1 MIDLSIIIVSY
12 NTKKLTVNCLGSI
25 RRFVKRISYEVIIV
39 DNGSTDGSVE
49 ALKDLRFKQSLA
61 LRAKNYDL
69 KIIANKENRGFAAAN
84 NQGIKIAQ
92 GRYILLLNSDT
103 KLLENAFYEMVSWM
117 DSNPRVGIATCQL
130 INPDGSVQAT
140 GGYFPTLDRLF
151 LWATFLDDLPVV
163 TEIVGSFHPHTPSFW
178 TRSKF
183 YIKERELD
191 WVTGAFFLIRKE
203 VAKDVG
209 ILDEDFFMYVE
220 ELEYCLRAKKKG
232 WKVFFVPKSRVIH
245 YGGASGTREGP
256 ILGEYRGL
264 KILYSKH
271 YPSLLVFLRFF
282 LLLASFVR
290 ILVFAIMNPRKAS
303 LYVKT
308 LGEV

>member
-12 NTKKLTVNCLGSI
+12 NTKKLTVNCLRSI
-25 RRFVKRISYEVIIV
+25 RRFAKGISYEVIIV

-49 ALKDLRFKQSLA
+49 VIKKLPSYQTTMQL
-61 LRAKNYDL
+61 
-69 KIIANKENRGFAAAN
+69 IANKENRGFAAAN

-103 KLLENAFYEMVSWM
+103 KLLENTFYEMVSWM
-117 DSNPRVGIATCQL
+117 DNNPRVGIATCQL
-130 INPDGSVQAT
+130 INPDGSIQAT
-140 GGYFPTLDRLF
+140 GGYFPNLGRLF
-151 LWATFLDDLPVV
+151 LWATFLDDLPGVA
-163 TEIVGSFHPHTPSFW
+163 EIFGSFHPHTPSFW

-183 YIKERELD
+183 YTNKRELD

-203 VAKDVG
+203 VVKDVG

-220 ELEYCLRAKKKG
+220 ELEYCLRAKKQG
-232 WKVFFVPKSRVIH
+232 WKVFFVPKTRVIH
-245 YGGASGTREGP
+245 YGGASGTREGT

-264 KILYSKH
+264 KTFYSKH
-271 YPSLLVFLRFF
+271 YPSLLIFLRF
-282 LLLASFVR
+282 LLLFASFVR
-290 ILVFAIMNPRKAS
+290 ILVFGIMNSRKAN
-303 LYVKT
+303 LYVKA